1 MIAEVRLWGRTIG
14 AVSMNEERDYA
25 AFQYTPEFAAS
36 GIEVAPLTLPLSNRV
51 YEFPEL
57 SRNTFRGL
65 PGLLADSLPDRFGN
79 TLIDAWLAT
88 EAHALARRSR
98 WRSGDW
104 RTAQSLSFWNTRSD
118 IGNQTVCSF
127 VLQPTP

>member
-14 AVSMNEERDYA
+14 AASMDEGRDYA
-25 AFQYTPEFAAS
+25 AFQYTPEFAES
-36 GIEVAPLTLPLSNRV
+36 GIEIAPLTLPLSQRV

-57 SRNTFRGL
+57 ARRTFHGL

-88 EAHALARRSR
+88 TGRTPERRSTAGP
-98 WRSGDW
+98 SGTACITSTAAPPADGRR
-104 RTAQSLSFWNTRSD
+104 RTVVATAAS
-118 IGNQTVCSF
+118 
-127 VLQPTP
+127 